1 MTEYARELI
10 ILTGLISLG
19 YGLYLE
25 HPPLAFIVDGA
36 ILSAIGIFGVARV
49 GA

>member
-1 MTEYARELI
+1 MSDYIREII

-36 ILSAIGIFGVARV
+36 ILSAMGIFGVARV
-49 GA
+49 GH